1 MKGTHMAVDKNAP
14 ARRAGVVPSHWS
26 DFYEETHVPA
36 AIRAGRTV
44 HVTGHTGEA
53 ADGVFP
59 AGFEEQIRGT
69 FANLGETLAA
79 AGVGWPQ
86 VVSLTSYHVGLQR
99 QLTALLQVAAEIFD
113 EPLPAWTAVGVT
125 ELIVPEALVEIS
137 CVALVPQPDG
147 SPSAT

>member
-1 MKGTHMAVDKNAP
+1 MASDRNA
-14 ARRAGVVPSHWS
+14 AAGRVAVVPSHWS
-26 DFYEETHVPA
+26 DFYAETGIPA
-36 AIRAGRTV
+36 AIWAGRTLQ
-44 HVTGHTGEA
+44 VTGHTGEA

-59 AGFEEQIRGT
+59 EGFEEQIRGA
-69 FANLGETLAA
+69 FANIRETLAE

-113 EPLPAWTAVGVT
+113 EPLPAWSAVGVT

-137 CVALVPQPDG
+137 CVAVVPEADG
-147 SPSAT
+147 SRPAV

>member
-1 MKGTHMAVDKNAP
+1 MAEGRNTP
-14 ARRAGVVPSHWS
+14 AGRVAVGPSHWS
-26 DFYEETHVPA
+26 DFYEETRVPA
-36 AIRAGRTV
+36 AIRAGDTV
-44 HVTGHTGEA
+44 QVTGHTGEG

-59 AGFEEQIRGT
+59 AGVEEQIRGT

-79 AGVGWPQ
+79 AGVGWPH

-99 QLTALLQVAAEIFD
+99 QLAALLQVAAEIFD

-137 CVALVPQPDG
+137 CVAVVPEPG
-147 SPSAT
+147 SRTVT

>member
-1 MKGTHMAVDKNAP
+1 MAEGRNTP
-14 ARRAGVVPSHWS
+14 AGRVAVVPSHWS
-26 DFYEETHVPA
+26 DFYEETRIPA
-36 AIRAGRTV
+36 AIRAGGTV

-53 ADGVFP
+53 ADGIFP
-59 AGFEEQIRGT
+59 EGFEEQIRGT
-69 FANLGETLAA
+69 FANLGETLAE

-99 QLTALLQVAAEIFD
+99 QLAALLRVAAEIFD

-137 CVALVPQPDG
+137 CVAVVPEPDG
-147 SPSAT
+147 SPPAA